1 MFLPTCCANFTGADM
16 PCIASCTLTTIR
28 PMPRVTLLAVTTV
41 TTAVPLRADTAEIA
55 GVSVSLAAVAAE
67 RDTIASV
74 LPGA

>member
-1 MFLPTCCANFTGADM
+1 
-16 PCIASCTLTTIR
+16 
-28 PMPRVTLLAVTTV
+28 MPRVTLLAVTTV